1 MKKAIVTG
9 SNGFIGSNVCKRLC
23 ADGIKVFAV
32 VKDENEN
39 IDISVRNHVSQGFD
53 LIKLAI
59 HNFNAAEILY
69 LIDVFVF
76 ILNNGKH
83 LYTVGT
89 KPFADI

>member
-39 IDISVRNHVSQGFD
+39 IDNIKNLSG
-53 LIKLAI
+53 IKLCIAS
-59 HNFNAAEILY
+59 LMR
-69 LIDVFVF
+69 L
-76 ILNNGKH
+76 
-83 LYTVGT
+83 
-89 KPFADI
+89 KPWLT

>member
-39 IDISVRNHVSQGFD
+39 IDN
-53 LIKLAI
+53 IKNCL
-59 HNFNAAEILY
+59 
-69 LIDVFVF
+69 
-76 ILNNGKH
+76 
-83 LYTVGT
+83 LYTS
-89 KPFADI
+89 PSPRD

>member
-39 IDISVRNHVSQGFD
+39 IDKDRKSVV
-53 LIKLAI
+53 
-59 HNFNAAEILY
+59 
-69 LIDVFVF
+69 
-76 ILNNGKH
+76 
-83 LYTVGT
+83 
-89 KPFADI
+89 

>member
-39 IDISVRNHVSQGFD
+39 IDN
-53 LIKLAI
+53 IKNLSGIEDDHRYGA
-59 HNFNAAEILY
+59 NRRSSL
-69 LIDVFVF
+69 
-76 ILNNGKH
+76 G
-83 LYTVGT
+83 
-89 KPFADI
+89 